1 MCKPHLFQNKTFLM
15 LCTVVIYLRD
25 RVGTYSSLKRCI
37 LSAFCMFPY
46 VSHFIYICLKW
57 GFWRSWK
64 EFILFFPSYFY
75 TQCILNISSCKTAVR
90 FSNWLYD
97 PASKLQQYTVCQ
109 CRHLI
114 FTSFFSDE
122 NLSTK
127 FGQKE
132 VKLQYWTKPRF
143 YSCSRRFN
151 IYGYGGRSLRPLL
164 LPMVLFVVFLV
175 FFQNGGW
182 NASFLLFSLHRC
194 NLSLD

>member
-1 MCKPHLFQNKTFLM
+1 MKFLCKPHLFQNKTFLV

-114 FTSFFSDE
+114 FTSFFSNE

-132 VKLQYWTKPRF
+132 VKLQCWTK
-143 YSCSRRFN
+143 
-151 IYGYGGRSLRPLL
+151 GRGSTAVAEDLRPMA
-164 LPMVLFVVFLV
+164 MVAEAWGHSYDQRSYLY
-175 FFQNGGW
+175 
-182 NASFLLFSLHRC
+182 FS
-194 NLSLD
+194 